1 MEEVKR
7 LLGKKVFVINEFD
20 NDTKKLKKEVNKR
33 KSGMAPG
40 TDEVQNFWWKKLAAT
55 QKALLSAFK

>member
-40 TDEVQNFWWKKLAAT
+40 TDEVQKFWWKKLAAT